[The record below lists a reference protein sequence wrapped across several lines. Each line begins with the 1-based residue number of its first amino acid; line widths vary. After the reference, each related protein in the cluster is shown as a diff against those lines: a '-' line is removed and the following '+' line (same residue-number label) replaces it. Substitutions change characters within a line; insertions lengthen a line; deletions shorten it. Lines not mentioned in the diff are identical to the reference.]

1 MTRTDS
7 DLYEGIQA
15 GDKTCLEML
24 YQKYEKLL
32 YSYAYKM
39 TSSRER
45 SEEVVQDVFMK
56 VWQKKGA
63 YDENKGKLSTWLI
76 SITRN
81 SVIDLSRRKKLDTFE
96 YDERDDM
103 TQDTD
108 VFTSSVERTAE
119 KHDDQETINEAMRTL
134 NDEQKRIVTLFYFK
148 AYSQSRIAEALDLPL
163 GTVKS
168 RLRLALG
175 HLKKNIER
183 VRKGGTQNE

>member
-7 DLYEGIQA
+7 DLYEGLRA
-15 GDKTCLEML
+15 GDKSCLEML

-39 TSSRER
+39 TSNHER

-56 VWQKKGA
+56 IWQKKGA
-63 YDENKGKLSTWLI
+63 YDANKGKLSTWLI

-81 SVIDLSRRKKLDTFE
+81 SAIDLSRRKKLDTFE
-96 YDERDDM
+96 YDERDDVNS
-103 TQDTD
+103 DTNH
-108 VFTSSVERTAE
+108 FNSSVEQEAE
-119 KHDDQETINEAMRTL
+119 RHENQEMINKAMHEL
-134 NDEQKRIVTLFYFK
+134 NDEQKKIITLFYFK
-148 AYSQSRIAEALDLPL
+148 AYSQSQIAAALDLPL

-175 HLKKNIER
+175 HLRKNIEPAK
-183 VRKGGTQNE
+183 KGGTQNE

>member
-7 DLYEGIQA
+7 DLYEGLRA
-15 GDKTCLEML
+15 GDKSCLEML

-39 TSSRER
+39 TSSHER

-63 YDENKGKLSTWLI
+63 YDADKGKLSTWLI
-76 SITRN
+76 SVTRN

-96 YDERDDM
+96 YDERDDVNS
-103 TQDTD
+103 DTNH
-108 VFTSSVERTAE
+108 FNSSVEQEAE
-119 KHDDQETINEAMRTL
+119 RHEDQEMINEAMRAL
-134 NDEQKRIVTLFYFK
+134 NDEQKKIITLFYFR
-148 AYSQSRIAEALDLPL
+148 AYSQSQIAKALDLPL

-168 RLRLALG
+168 RIRLALG
-175 HLKKNIER
+175 HLKKNIDL

>member
-7 DLYEGIQA
+7 ELYEGLQA
-15 GDKTCLEML
+15 GDKSCLERL

-39 TSSRER
+39 TSNHEL

-63 YDENKGKLSTWLI
+63 YDANKGKLSTWLI
-76 SITRN
+76 SVTRN

-96 YDERDDM
+96 YDERDDVNN
-103 TQDTD
+103 DTD
-108 VFTSSVERTAE
+108 HFNSSVEKTAQ
-119 KHDDQETINEAMRTL
+119 KHEDAHLIDEAMRSL
-134 NDEQKRIVTLFYFK
+134 DDEQKKIITLFYFK
-148 AYSQSRIAEALDLPL
+148 AYSQSQIAKSLDLPL

-168 RLRLALG
+168 RIRLALG
-175 HLKKNIER
+175 HLKKNIEHLG
-183 VRKGGTQNE
+183 KGGTQNE

>member
-7 DLYEGIQA
+7 DLYEGLRA
-15 GDKTCLEML
+15 GDKSCLEML

-39 TSSRER
+39 TSSHER

-63 YDENKGKLSTWLI
+63 YDADKGKLSTWLI
-76 SITRN
+76 SVTRN

-96 YDERDDM
+96 YDERDDVNS
-103 TQDTD
+103 DTNH
-108 VFTSSVERTAE
+108 FNSSVEQEAE
-119 KHDDQETINEAMRTL
+119 RHEDQEMINEAMHAL
-134 NDEQKRIVTLFYFK
+134 NDEQKKIITLFYFR
-148 AYSQSRIAEALDLPL
+148 AYSQSQIAKALDLPL

-168 RLRLALG
+168 RIRLALG
-175 HLKKNIER
+175 HLKKNIDL

>member
-7 DLYEGIQA
+7 DLYEGLRA
-15 GDKTCLEML
+15 GDKSCLEML

-39 TSSRER
+39 TSSHER

-63 YDENKGKLSTWLI
+63 YDADKGKLSTWLI
-76 SITRN
+76 SVTRN

-96 YDERDDM
+96 YDERDDVNS
-103 TQDTD
+103 DTNH
-108 VFTSSVERTAE
+108 FNSSVEQEAE
-119 KHDDQETINEAMRTL
+119 KHEDQEMINEAMHAL
-134 NDEQKRIVTLFYFK
+134 NDEQKKIITLFYFR
-148 AYSQSRIAEALDLPL
+148 AYSQSQIAKALDLPL

-168 RLRLALG
+168 RIRLALG
-175 HLKKNIER
+175 HLKKNIDL

>member
-7 DLYEGIQA
+7 DLYEGLRA
-15 GDKTCLEML
+15 GDKSCLEIL

-39 TSSRER
+39 TSSHER

-63 YDENKGKLSTWLI
+63 YDADKGKLSTWLI

-96 YDERDDM
+96 YDERDDVNK
-103 TQDTD
+103 DTD
-108 VFTSSVERTAE
+108 YFHSSVE
-119 KHDDQETINEAMRTL
+119 QEADRHENQKMINEAMHTL
-134 NDEQKRIVTLFYFK
+134 NDEQKRIITLFYFR
-148 AYSQSRIAEALDLPL
+148 AYSQSQIAAALDLPL

-168 RLRLALG
+168 RIRLALG
-175 HLKKNIER
+175 HLRKNIER
-183 VRKGGTQNE
+183 VKKGGAQNE